1 MYILGLYDGHDS
13 GACIVKDGVVLRAVN
28 EERLSRKKF
37 HIGFPYL
44 SIEFLLR
51 DLKLRKKDI
60 THIAIGGLSGVVVKD
75 VEDPTGGFG
84 SGIGRVYSELSFL
97 DFALRQRFIRHIHI
111 ASNLGLRKRNLLST
125 LKRLGFHQPVEFVEH
140 HKSHA
145 YSAYY
150 TFGKHPAWVFTV
162 DGTGDYISATVY
174 APNNANALSSPDNL
188 DRNNP
193 IHRIASTLTYDSP
206 GYFYS
211 EITHLL
217 GFKMLRHEGKI
228 TGLAALGDPDKLYD
242 QLKPALGLSKDK
254 TEFRNRFKAVG
265 MRAIRKMRKLTQNHE
280 AKDIAAAAQYILE
293 ETVVEHIAHML
304 RGEKKVD
311 VALAGGTFANV
322 KLNQR
327 VHELSNINTLFIH
340 PHMGDGGLNVGAAL
354 YVWSE
359 RAAKEGKAPKPK
371 LMDHAY
377 LGPEYN
383 DKEIK
388 AAIDRAGLKAH
399 LNKNVEKEIAGYI
412 ADGKVVARFN
422 GRMEY
427 GPRALGNRSI
437 LYSAKESSVNQWLNR
452 RLKRTEFMPFAP
464 STLYEYKDHCYKN
477 VAGAEHAAEFMT
489 ITFDCTPWTKKN
501 CPAIVHVD
509 GTARPQLVKKEI
521 NPSYYKIIDEYR
533 KITGSPTIVNTSFNM
548 HEEPIVCTPDDAI
561 RSYLQGHLDVIAL
574 GNWIITNPKAHK
586 NE

>member
-1 MYILGLYDGHDS
+1 MYILGIYDGHDA

-28 EERLSRKKF
+28 EERFTRKKF
-37 HIGFPYL
+37 YIGFPYQ

-51 DLKLRKKDI
+51 DLKLRKKNIDY
-60 THIAIGGLSGVVVKD
+60 IAIGGLSGVVVKD

-84 SGIGRVYSELSFL
+84 SGIGRLYSELSFF
-97 DFALRQRFIRHIHI
+97 DFALRQPFIRPLHIL
-111 ASNLGLRKRNLLST
+111 SSMTLRKRKLAT
-125 LKRLGFHQPVEFVEH
+125 ILKKIGFYQPIEFVEH

-162 DGTGDYISATVY
+162 DGTGDYVSATVY
-174 APNNANALSSPDNL
+174 APNNPL
-188 DRNNP
+188 
-193 IHRIASTLTYDSP
+193 HRVATTLTYDSP

-217 GFKMLRHEGKI
+217 GYKMLRHEGKI
-228 TGLAALGDPDKLYD
+228 TGLAAFGNPDVLYD
-242 QLKPALGLSKDK
+242 QLKPALGLTSDK
-254 TEFRNRFKAVG
+254 TQFRNRFKAVG
-265 MRAIRKMRKLTQNHE
+265 MRAIRKMRRLTKNHE
-280 AKDIAAAAQYILE
+280 AKDVAAAAQYILE

-304 RGEKKVD
+304 KGQKKVD

-327 VHELSNINTLFIH
+327 IHELKNVNTVFIH

-359 RAAKEGKAPKPK
+359 LTRKNGKAPLPK
-371 LMDHAY
+371 SIPHAY

-383 DKEIK
+383 DPEIK
-388 AAIDRAGLKAH
+388 AAIDRAGLKGR
-399 LNKNVEKEIAGYI
+399 LSKNVDKEIAQFI

-437 LYSAKESSVNQWLNR
+437 LYSAKDPSVNQWLNK

-464 STLYEYKDHCYKN
+464 STLWEYRDHCYKN
-477 VAGAEHAAEFMT
+477 VVGAEHAAEFMT

-561 RSYLQGHLDVIAL
+561 RSFLQGHLDLIAL
-574 GNWIITNPKAHK
+574 GNWI
-586 NE
+586 

>member
-1 MYILGLYDGHDS
+1 MYILGLYDGHDA

-28 EERLSRKKF
+28 EERFSRRKF

-60 THIAIGGLSGVVVKD
+60 HRIAIGGLSGVVVKD
-75 VEDPTGGFG
+75 VDDPTGGFSKG
-84 SGIGRVYSELSFL
+84 LGRIYSEVSFL
-97 DFALRQRFIRHIHI
+97 DFALRRRFIRHLHI
-111 ASNLGLRKRNLLST
+111 ASSMGGRKRNLISI

-150 TFGKHPAWVFTV
+150 TCGRHPTWVFTI

-174 APNNANALSSPDNL
+174 AP
-188 DRNNP
+188 NNP

-211 EITHLL
+211 EITNVL

-228 TGLAALGDPDKLYD
+228 TGLAAFGNPDKLYKA
-242 QLKPALGLSKDK
+242 LKPALGLSQDK
-254 TEFRNRFKAVG
+254 AEFRNQFKAVG
-265 MRAIRKMRKLTQNHE
+265 MRAVRKMKKITRGYDP
-280 AKDIAAAAQYILE
+280 KDVAAAAQHILE
-293 ETVVEHIAHML
+293 ETVVEHISHML
-304 RGEKKVD
+304 SGEKKVD
-311 VALAGGTFANV
+311 LALAGGVFANV

-327 VHELSNINTLFIH
+327 VHELKNVNTIFVH

-354 YVWSE
+354 YIWSE
-359 RAAKEGKAPKPK
+359 LAQKNGKAPAPRF
-371 LMDHAY
+371 LDHAY
-377 LGPEYN
+377 LGPEYSN
-383 DKEIK
+383 GEIK

-399 LNKNVEKEIAGYI
+399 FNRQVEKEIAQYI

-437 LYSAKESSVNQWLNR
+437 LYSAKDPSVNQWLNK
-452 RLKRTEFMPFAP
+452 RLQRTEFMPFAP
-464 STLYEYKDHCYKN
+464 STLYEYKDKCYKG
-477 VAGAEHAAEFMT
+477 VSGAEHAAEFMT
-489 ITFDCTPWTKKN
+489 ITFDCTPWTQKN

-533 KITGSPTIVNTSFNM
+533 KITGSPTLVNTSFNM

-574 GNWIITNPKAHK
+574 SNWIVLNPKAPK